1 VTSDQIRQ
9 RRSLSFGLEA
19 AAYERGR
26 PSYPPEA
33 IDWLLSCGARDVLDL
48 GDIAYANPACAEM
61 LGYVDGKTVTRLH
74 LPELL
79 SGHSAL
85 TPSDCVNTLRT
96 AEGIVGWNHA
106 QDYVIRTMVSP
117 PLLLRDSDQLL
128 LISITDVTDSLWES
142 KPASGV
148 HETIGHSP

>member
-1 VTSDQIRQ
+1 MQERRQ
-9 RRSLSFGLEA
+9 QRQPTDLAGYLHQLPA
-19 AAYERGR
+19 
-26 PSYPPEA
+26 
-33 IDWLLSCGARDVLDL
+33 LLLLDRLPTAVLGVGHL

-61 LGYVDGKTVTRLH
+61 LGYADAKTVTRLH

-79 SGHSAL
+79 FGHSAL

-96 AEGIVGWNHA
+96 AAGIVGWNHA
-106 QDYVIRTMVSP
+106 QDYVIRTMISP
-117 PLLLRDSDQLL
+117 PLLLRDSDPLL